1 MSGGLLQ
8 LPMRASGRQI
18 IVYVFIKD
26 ALWFRGQGEIVLTKE
41 ADKCSNYN
49 LISMIRTAF
58 AHVNDLPLV
67 EANCG
72 GTGPMADLGEISC
85 EE

>member
-1 MSGGLLQ
+1 M
-8 LPMRASGRQI
+8 
-18 IVYVFIKD
+18 VYVFIKD
-26 ALWFRGQGEIVLTKE
+26 ALWFRGQGEIILTKE
-41 ADKCSNYN
+41 ADKYSDYD

-58 AHVNDLPLV
+58 AHMNDLALV

-72 GTGPMADLGEISC
+72 GAGPMADLGAISY